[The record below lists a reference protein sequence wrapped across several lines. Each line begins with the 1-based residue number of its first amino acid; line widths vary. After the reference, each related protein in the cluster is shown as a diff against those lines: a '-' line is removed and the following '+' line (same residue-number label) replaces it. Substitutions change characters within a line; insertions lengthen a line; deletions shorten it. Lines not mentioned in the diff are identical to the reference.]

1 MFQLTGA
8 LTRRAG
14 SHKERRPIQEVT
26 RLRQTRPGVK
36 AEIPQG
42 RPLPCLGTK
51 SRNSSR
57 LLALLAWAFIL
68 SATSLTLPG
77 ATHAQVLYGSLTGNV
92 TDSAGAAVRGATVT
106 AVNNGT
112 NVSRE
117 TVTNEEGIYQFSDLL
132 PGVYKVTIAGAGFTT
147 SVTESVN
154 IEVNNVRRLD
164 VGLQPGGV
172 SDSVTVNADSA
183 LVLQTDRADVNV
195 TQTARQVNDLPLAGS
210 AGRNYQSLMQVVP
223 GSVLAGEQNS
233 AAGSPQRSISF
244 NVNGVSRLQNNTKID
259 GSSITY
265 PWLPTNTAYVPPAE
279 AIQTVNIVTNAFD
292 AEQGL
297 AGGANINVILKSGTN
312 EFHGVG
318 WVYHTNS
325 RFAARNHFQTTP
337 RNPKDLLTQF
347 GYAVGGPIIKDTLF
361 FFTDFERTTRRNLSR
376 DNRVSLPPASL
387 RPDASG
393 NVRFPTAAEG
403 GATIYDPLSNADPRL
418 RTPFPNNTIPAGR
431 IDLAATELIGRLP
444 QPNLPGFVNNFLTNG
459 TAEFNRDNIDTKINY
474 NPTDKMTL
482 FGRYSYSPT
491 LITEPPILG
500 EAGGDAI
507 NGGQLGDAPGRVQVA
522 GLGGTYTFSGS
533 LFMDANFGYTRQKL
547 GAQGPDVTSGTNFGL
562 DVLGIPGTNG
572 PDPLQ
577 AGIPFFN
584 VSNWANIGNSNTGN
598 PFLFRDNQYV
608 GSGNVSWLRGSH
620 SFRFGGDFQNQQLN
634 HFQPQGGTFQTVR
647 GTFQFSGNITALQ
660 GGAAANRFN
669 SWADFLLGLPS
680 GAGKVDQLRN
690 PNSLRMKSYALYA
703 RDHWQVN
710 QRLTLTLGLRWE
722 RYPFPSKDNTGI
734 NRFDPE
740 TGLVLTGGLTGVPED
755 TGVPSGPGQF
765 LPRIGVAY
773 RWNDR
778 TVVRGGYG
786 QSADPRPFIDF
797 RNAYPVVVL
806 LAMPT
811 PTFNGTTNS
820 FLPVTTLRQ
829 GLVNPNALPDLSQGV
844 LRLPSNTGTTTYP
857 DTPSRKEIHS
867 FNFIVERQL
876 PLSFTTSVGYV
887 GTRAVGQMGFININA
902 SAPGTGNAG
911 RPLFTTDA
919 AGNPVRIT
927 ADINSIQPYRTT
939 TYDSLQATLNRR
951 WTNSLF
957 GLAYTFSKAINY
969 ADNDANP
976 RIQYMPE
983 AERNRG
989 PAGYD
994 RPHNLQGYFVWDL
1007 PLGRNHRWLNEGIG
1021 SRLLGGFQLN
1031 GLLSVMSGTPFY
1043 VIQNTAPNLN
1053 AAGSGQVP
1061 NQLVPTIQYRN
1072 GVGLGNAYFDNTIL
1086 GVNCTSNCAWAPEN
1100 GARFGGAGRNNLR
1113 GPGFNNLDL
1122 GLFRSFPLG
1131 EYLSLQL
1138 RVEALNALNH
1148 PNYANPNVNISD
1160 PSTFGFITA
1169 TTGTAQ
1175 RTMRFAARLSF

>member
-1 MFQLTGA
+1 MFQLTKA
-8 LTRRAG
+8 FARRVE
-14 SHKERRPIQEVT
+14 SQNDLRPVRE
-26 RLRQTRPGVK
+26 G
-36 AEIPQG
+36 G
-42 RPLPCLGTK
+42 PLPVRGTK
-51 SRNSSR
+51 SHNCSR
-57 LLALLAWAFIL
+57 LLAVLAWAFIL
-68 SATSLTLPG
+68 SVTSLTLPG

-92 TDSAGAAVRGATVT
+92 TDSAGAAVPGATVT
-106 AVNNGT
+106 VVNTGT
-112 NVSRE
+112 NLSKE
-117 TVTNEEGIYQFSDLL
+117 TTTNDEGIYQFSDLL
-132 PGVYKVTIAGAGFTT
+132 PGVYKVTITGTGFTT

-154 IEVNNVRRLD
+154 VEVNNVRRVD
-164 VGLQPGGV
+164 MTLQPGGV
-172 SDSVTVNADSA
+172 SDTVTVNADTA
-183 LVLQTDRADVNV
+183 VALQTDRADVNV
-195 TQTARQVNDLPLAGS
+195 TQTARQVNDLPIAGS
-210 AGRNYQSLMQVVP
+210 AGRNYQSLMQIVP

-279 AIQTVNIVTNAFD
+279 AIQSVNIVTNAFD

-297 AGGANINVILKSGTN
+297 AGGAAINVIIKSGTN
-312 EFHGVG
+312 DFHGVG

-337 RNPKDLLTQF
+337 QNPKDLLTQF
-347 GYAVGGPIIKDTLF
+347 GYAVGGPILKNKLF

-376 DNRVSLPPASL
+376 DNRVSIAPASL

-393 NVRFPTAAEG
+393 NVRFPTPAEG
-403 GATIYDPLSNADPRL
+403 GAIIYDPASNPNPAL
-418 RTPFPNNTIPAGR
+418 RTPFPNNTIPANR
-431 IDLAATELIGRLP
+431 IDLAATELIKRLP

-459 TAEFNRDNIDTKINY
+459 TAEFNRDNIDTKINW

-522 GLGGTYTFSGS
+522 GMGGTYTFTGS
-533 LFMDANFGYTRQKL
+533 LFLDANFGYTRQKL
-547 GAQGPDVTSGTNFGL
+547 GAQGPDVVSGVNFGL
-562 DVLGIPGTNG
+562 DVLKIPGTNG

-598 PFLFRDNQYV
+598 PFIFRDNQYV
-608 GSGNVSWLRGSH
+608 GSSNVSWLRGSH
-620 SFRFGGDFQNQQLN
+620 SFRFGGDYQNQQLN

-690 PNSLRMKSYALYA
+690 PNALRMKSYALYA

-710 QRLTLTLGLRWE
+710 QKLTLTYGLRWE
-722 RYPFPSKDNTGI
+722 RYPFPTKDNTGI

-740 TGLVLTGGLTGVPED
+740 TGLVFTGGLTGVPDD
-755 TGVPSGPGQF
+755 TGAESGPGQF
-765 LPRIGVAY
+765 LPRIGVAF
-773 RWNDR
+773 RWNDK
-778 TVVRGGYG
+778 TVLRGGYG

-811 PTFNGTTNS
+811 PTFNGATNS

-829 GLVNPNALPDLSQGV
+829 GLVNPNAVPDLTQGV

-857 DTPSRKEIHS
+857 VTPQRKEIHS

-876 PLSFTTSVGYV
+876 PMSFTSSIGYV
-887 GTRAVGQMGFININA
+887 GTRSVGQMGFININA

-951 WTNSLF
+951 WTSSLF
-957 GLAYTFSKAINY
+957 GLSYTFSKAINY

-994 RPHNLQGYFVWDL
+994 RPHNLQGYFVWEL
-1007 PLGRNHRWLNEGIG
+1007 PLGRNQRWLSDGVG
-1021 SRLLGGFQLN
+1021 SKILGGFQLT
-1031 GLLSVMSGTPFY
+1031 GLFSLMSGTPFY
-1043 VIQNTAPNLN
+1043 VVQNTAPALL
-1053 AAGSGQVP
+1053 AQGSGQVP
-1061 NQLVPTIQYRN
+1061 NQILPEVRYLN
-1072 GVGLGNAYFDNTIL
+1072 GIGLGNRYFDT
-1086 GVNCTSNCAWAPEN
+1086 AAFAPEN
-1100 GARFGGAGRNNLR
+1100 GARFGSGGRNNLR
-1113 GPGFNNLDL
+1113 GPEFKNLDL
-1122 GLFRSFPLG
+1122 SLFRTFPLT
-1131 EYLSLQL
+1131 EFLNLQL

-1148 PNYANPNVNISD
+1148 PNYANPNANISD
-1160 PSTFGFITA
+1160 LSTFGFITA

>member
-1 MFQLTGA
+1 
-8 LTRRAG
+8 
-14 SHKERRPIQEVT
+14 
-26 RLRQTRPGVK
+26 
-36 AEIPQG
+36 
-42 RPLPCLGTK
+42 
-51 SRNSSR
+51 
-57 LLALLAWAFIL
+57 
-68 SATSLTLPG
+68 
-77 ATHAQVLYGSLTGNV
+77 VLYGSLTGNV
-92 TDSAGAAVRGATVT
+92 TDSAGAAVPGATVS
-106 AVNNGT
+106 AVNTGT

-117 TVTNEEGIYQFSDLL
+117 TTTNEEGIYQFSDLL
-132 PGVYKVTIAGAGFTT
+132 PGVYKVTISGTGFTT
-147 SVTESVN
+147 SVSEGVN
-154 IEVNNVRRLD
+154 IEVNNVRRMD
-164 VGLQPGGV
+164 MPLQPGGV
-172 SDSVTVNADSA
+172 SDTITVNADTA
-183 LVLQTDRADVNV
+183 TALQTDRADVNV
-195 TQTARQVNDLPLAGS
+195 TQSARQINDLPIAGS
-210 AGRNYQSLMQVVP
+210 AGRNYQSLMQIVP

-279 AIQTVNIVTNAFD
+279 AIQSVNIVTNAFD

-297 AGGANINVILKSGTN
+297 AGGAAVNVIIKSGTN
-312 EFHGVG
+312 DFHGVG

-325 RFAARNHFQTTP
+325 RFAGRNHFQLSP
-337 RNPKDLLTQF
+337 QNPKDLLTQF
-347 GYAVGGPIIKDTLF
+347 GYAVGGPIIKNKLF

-376 DNRVSLPPASL
+376 DNRVSLPTAAL
-387 RPDASG
+387 RPDAQG
-393 NVRFPTAAEG
+393 NVHFPTAAEG
-403 GATIYDPLSNADPRL
+403 GATIYDPASNANPAL

-431 IDLAATELIGRLP
+431 IDLAAVELIKRLP

-459 TAEFNRDNIDTKINY
+459 TAEFNRDNMDTKLNY
-474 NPTDKMTL
+474 NPSDKMTL

-491 LITEPPILG
+491 LITEPPLLG

-522 GLGGTYTFSGS
+522 GMGGTYTFGPT
-533 LFMDANFGYTRQKL
+533 LFLDANFGYTRQKL
-547 GAQGPDVTSGTNFGL
+547 GAQGPDVVSGVNFGL
-562 DVLGIPGTNG
+562 DVLKIPGTNG

-584 VSNWANIGNSNTGN
+584 VTNWANIGNSNTGN
-598 PFLFRDNQYV
+598 PFIFRDNQFV
-608 GSGNVSWLRGSH
+608 GSSNVSWLRGSH
-620 SFRFGGDFQNQQLN
+620 SFRFGGDYQNQQLN

-660 GGAAANRFN
+660 GGAASNRFN

-710 QRLTLTLGLRWE
+710 QRLTLTYGLRWE
-722 RYPFPSKDNTGI
+722 IYPFPTKDNTGI
-734 NRFDPE
+734 NRFDPA
-740 TGLVLTGGLTGVPED
+740 TGLVYTGGLSGVPED
-755 TGVPSGPGQF
+755 TGAESGTGQF

-773 RWNDR
+773 RWNDK
-778 TVVRGGYG
+778 TVLRGGYG

-811 PTFNGTTNS
+811 PSFNGATNS

-829 GLVNPNALPDLSQGV
+829 GLVNPNAVPDLSQGV
-844 LRLPSNTGTTTYP
+844 LKLPSNTGTTTYP
-857 DTPSRKEIHS
+857 ATPQRKEIHS

-876 PLSFTTSVGYV
+876 PLSFTSSVGYV
-887 GTRAVGQMGFININA
+887 GTRSVGQMGFININA
-902 SAPGTGNAG
+902 GAPGTGNAG

-927 ADINSIQPYRTT
+927 ADINSIQPYKTT

-951 WTNSLF
+951 WTSSLF

-969 ADNDANP
+969 SDNDGGP

-1007 PLGRNHRWLNEGIG
+1007 PFGRSQRWLGDGVG
-1021 SRLLGGFQLN
+1021 SKLLGGFQLT
-1031 GLLSVMSGTPFY
+1031 GLFSVMSGTPFY
-1043 VIQNTAPNLN
+1043 VVQNTAPNLN
-1053 AAGSGQVP
+1053 AAGSQQVP
-1061 NQLVPTIQYRN
+1061 NQISAVRYLN
-1072 GVGLGNAYFDNTIL
+1072 GIGLGNRYFDT
-1086 GVNCTSNCAWAPEN
+1086 TAYAAET
-1100 GARFGGAGRNNLR
+1100 GARFGNAGRNNLR
-1113 GPGFNNLDL
+1113 GPGFKNLDL
-1122 GLFRSFPLG
+1122 SLFRTFPLT
-1131 EYLSLQL
+1131 EFLKLQL

-1148 PNYANPNVNISD
+1148 PNFANPNVNISD

-1175 RTMRFAARLSF
+1175 RSMRVAARLSF

>member
-1 MFQLTGA
+1 MFQLTRAFTRRVESQNDRRPAREVRRLQQSRPHSAAGATAGGSFSGRRTKIGEYSRLFTA
-8 LTRRAG
+8 LT
-14 SHKERRPIQEVT
+14 
-26 RLRQTRPGVK
+26 
-36 AEIPQG
+36 
-42 RPLPCLGTK
+42 C
-51 SRNSSR
+51 
-57 LLALLAWAFIL
+57 AFIL
-68 SATSLTLPG
+68 SVTSLMLPG
-77 ATHAQVLYGSLTGNV
+77 ATHAQVLYGSLTGNI
-92 TDSAGAAVRGATVT
+92 TDSAGASVPGATVS

-112 NVSRE
+112 NVSKE
-117 TVTNEEGIYQFSDLL
+117 TTTNGEGIYQFSDLL
-132 PGVYKVTIAGAGFTT
+132 PGVYKVTISGTGFTT
-147 SVTESVN
+147 SVSEGVN

-164 VGLQPGGV
+164 MTLQPGGV
-172 SDSVTVNADSA
+172 SDSVTVNADSQA
-183 LVLQTDRADVNV
+183 ALQTDRADVNV
-195 TQTARQVNDLPLAGS
+195 TQTARQVNDLPIAGS
-210 AGRNYQSLMQVVP
+210 AGRNYQSLMQIVP

-279 AIQTVNIVTNAFD
+279 AIQSVNIVTNAFD
-292 AEQGL
+292 AEQGM
-297 AGGANINVILKSGTN
+297 AGGAAVNVILKSGTN
-312 EFHGVG
+312 DFHGVG

-337 RNPKDLLTQF
+337 QNPKDLLTQF
-347 GYAVGGPIIKDTLF
+347 GYAVGGPILKNKLF

-376 DNRVSLPPASL
+376 DNRVSLPTAQL
-387 RPDASG
+387 RPDAQG

-403 GATIYDPLSNADPRL
+403 GATIYDPASNANPAL
-418 RTPFPNNTIPAGR
+418 RTPFPNNTIPASR
-431 IDLAATELIGRLP
+431 IDLAAVELIKRLP
-444 QPNLPGFVNNFLTNG
+444 TPNLPGFVNNYLTNG

-474 NPTDKMTL
+474 NPTAKMTL

-522 GLGGTYTFSGS
+522 GVGATYTFNGS
-533 LFMDANFGYTRQKL
+533 LFLDANFGYTRQKL
-547 GAQGPDVTSGTNFGL
+547 GAQGPDVVSGVNFGL
-562 DVLGIPGTNG
+562 DVLKIPGTNG
-572 PDPLQ
+572 PDALQ

-608 GSGNVSWLRGSH
+608 GSSNVSWLRGSH
-620 SFRFGGDFQNQQLN
+620 SLRFGGDFQNQQLN
-634 HFQPQGGTFQTVR
+634 HYQPQGGTFQTVR
-647 GTFQFSGNITALQ
+647 GTFQFSGAITSLQ
-660 GGAAANRFN
+660 GGGAANRFN

-690 PNSLRMKSYALYA
+690 PNALRMKSYALYV
-703 RDHWQVN
+703 RDHWQIN
-710 QRLTLTLGLRWE
+710 QKLTLTYGLRWE
-722 RYPFPSKDNTGI
+722 RYPFPTKDNTGI
-734 NRFDPE
+734 NRFDPS
-740 TGLVLTGGLTGVPED
+740 TGLVFTGGLTGVPED
-755 TGVPSGPGQF
+755 TGAESGPGQF

-773 RWNDR
+773 RWNDK
-778 TVVRGGYG
+778 TVIRGGYG

-806 LAMPT
+806 FAMPT
-811 PTFNGTTNS
+811 PSFNGATNS

-829 GLVNPNALPDLSQGV
+829 GLVNTNAAPDLSQGV

-876 PLSFTTSVGYV
+876 PMRFTTSVGYI

-902 SAPGTGNAG
+902 SAPGTGNNG

-951 WTNSLF
+951 WTSSLF

-1007 PLGRNHRWLNEGIG
+1007 PLGRSKRWLSDGIG
-1021 SRLLGGFQLN
+1021 SHLLGGFQLT
-1031 GLLSVMSGTPFY
+1031 GLFSVMNGTPFY
-1043 VIQNTAPNLN
+1043 VVQNTAPNLN
-1053 AAGSGQVP
+1053 AAGSQQVP
-1061 NQLVPTIQYRN
+1061 NQVSPTVRYLN
-1072 GVGLGNAYFDNTIL
+1072 GIGLGNAYFDT
-1086 GVNCTSNCAWAPEN
+1086 TAFAPEN
-1100 GARFGGAGRNNLR
+1100 GARFGSGGRNNLR
-1113 GPGFNNLDL
+1113 GPGFKNLDL
-1122 GLFRSFPLG
+1122 SLFRTFPLS
-1131 EYLSLQL
+1131 EFLNLQL

>member
-1 MFQLTGA
+1 M
-8 LTRRAG
+8 
-14 SHKERRPIQEVT
+14 
-26 RLRQTRPGVK
+26 
-36 AEIPQG
+36 
-42 RPLPCLGTK
+42 
-51 SRNSSR
+51 
-57 LLALLAWAFIL
+57 LAVLAWAFVL
-68 SATSLTLPG
+68 SVASLAAPR
-77 ATHAQVLYGSLTGNV
+77 AARAQVLYGSLTGNV
-92 TDSAGAAVRGATVT
+92 TDSAGAAVLGASVS
-106 AVNNGT
+106 AVNVST
-112 NVSRE
+112 NVSKE
-117 TVTNEEGIYQFSDLL
+117 TLTNDEGIYQFSDLL
-132 PGVYKVTIAGAGFTT
+132 PGVYKVTITATGF
-147 SVTESVN
+147 SKAVTEAVN
-154 IEVNNVRRLD
+154 ITVNNVRRLD
-164 VGLQPGGV
+164 VSLQPGGV
-172 SDSVTVNADSA
+172 SDTVTVSPDA
-183 LVLQTDRADVNV
+183 LNDLQTDRADVNV
-195 TQTARQVNDLPLAGS
+195 TQTAKQVNDLPLAGS
-210 AGRNYQSLMQVVP
+210 AGRNYQSLMQIVP

-279 AIQTVNIVTNAFD
+279 GIQTVNIVTNAFD

-297 AGGANINVILKSGTN
+297 AGGAAINVIIKSGAN
-312 EFHGVG
+312 DFHGVG

-325 RFAARNHFQTTP
+325 RLAARNHFQTSP
-337 RNPKDLLTQF
+337 QNPKDLLTQF
-347 GYAVGGPIIKDTLF
+347 GYAVGGPIVKDKLF

-376 DNRVSLPPASL
+376 DNRVSIAPLSL

-393 NVRFPTAAEG
+393 NVHFPTAAEG
-403 GATIYDPLSNADPRL
+403 GATIYDPASNPDPRL

-431 IDLAATELIGRLP
+431 IDLAAIELIKRLP
-444 QPNLPGFVNNFLTNG
+444 EPNLPGFVNNYLTNG
-459 TAEFNRDNIDTKINY
+459 TAEFNRNNIDSKINW
-474 NPTDKMTL
+474 NPSDKMTL
-482 FGRYSYSPT
+482 FGRYSLSPT

-500 EAGGDAI
+500 DAGGDAI
-507 NGGQLGDAPGRVQVA
+507 NGGQLGSAPGRVQVA
-522 GLGGTYTFSGS
+522 GVGGTYTFSGS
-533 LFMDANFGYTRQKL
+533 LFLDANFGYTRQRL
-547 GAQGPDVTSGTNFGL
+547 GAAGPDVVSGTNFGL
-562 DVLGIPGTNG
+562 DVLKIPGTNG
-572 PDPLQ
+572 TDPLQ

-584 VSNWANIGNSNTGN
+584 VSNWANMGNSNTGN

-608 GSGNVSWLRGSH
+608 GSSNLSWLKGSH
-620 SFRFGGDFQNQQLN
+620 SFRFGGDYQNQQLN

-703 RDHWQVN
+703 RDHWQIN
-710 QRLTLTLGLRWE
+710 QKLTLTYGLRWE
-722 RYPFPSKDNTGI
+722 RYPFPTKDNTGI
-734 NRFDPE
+734 NRFDPA
-740 TGLVLTGGLTGVPED
+740 TGLVFTGGLGDVPED
-755 TGVPSGPGQF
+755 TGAESGPGQF

-773 RWNDR
+773 RWNDK
-778 TVVRGGYG
+778 TVLRGGYG

-797 RNAYPVVVL
+797 RNAYPVVNL
-806 LAMPT
+806 FAMPT
-811 PTFNGTTNS
+811 PTFNGATNS
-820 FLPVTTLRQ
+820 FLPVTTLRA
-829 GLVNPNALPDLSQGV
+829 GLINPNPPPDLTQGV

-857 DTPSRKEIHS
+857 KTPMRKEIHS
-867 FNFIVERQL
+867 FNFLVERQL
-876 PLSFTTSVGYV
+876 PWSLTSSVGYV

-919 AGNPVRIT
+919 AGNPVRIV
-927 ADINSIQPYRTT
+927 ADINSIQPYKTT

-951 WTNSLF
+951 WTSSLF

-1007 PLGRNHRWLNEGIG
+1007 PFGRAHRWLSDGIG
-1021 SRLLGGFQLN
+1021 SKVLGGFELT

-1043 VIQNTAPNLN
+1043 VVQNTAPNLN
-1053 AAGSGQVP
+1053 AGGSGQVP
-1061 NQLVPTIQYRN
+1061 NQVKPTVEYFN
-1072 GVGLGNAYFDNTIL
+1072 GIGLGNPYFDT
-1086 GVNCTSNCAWAPEN
+1086 TAFAAEN
-1100 GARFGGAGRNNLR
+1100 GARFGSVGRNNLR
-1113 GPGFNNLDL
+1113 GPGFKNLDL
-1122 GLFRSFPLG
+1122 SLFRTFALS
-1131 EYLSLQL
+1131 EYLKLQL
-1138 RVEALNALNH
+1138 RIEALNAFNH
-1148 PNYANPNVNISD
+1148 PNFANPNANISD

-1175 RTMRFAARLSF
+1175 RTMRLAARLSF

>member
-1 MFQLTGA
+1 MFQLFKA
-8 LTRRAG
+8 FAPRVESRQD
-14 SHKERRPIQEVT
+14 RRPVRRE
-26 RLRQTRPGVK
+26 
-36 AEIPQG
+36 
-42 RPLPCLGTK
+42 TK
-51 SRNSSR
+51 SHDCYG
-57 LLALLAWAFIL
+57 LLAALAWALVL
-68 SATSLTLPG
+68 SVTSLTMPG
-77 ATHAQVLYGSLTGNV
+77 AARAQVLYGSLTGNV
-92 TDSAGAAVRGATVT
+92 SDSAGAAVPGATVT
-106 AVNNGT
+106 AVNAGT
-112 NVSRE
+112 NVSKE
-117 TVTNEEGIYQFSDLL
+117 TTTNDEGIYQFSDLL
-132 PGVYKVTIAGAGFTT
+132 PGVYKVSITGAGFST
-147 SVTESVN
+147 SVSEGVN

-164 VGLQPGGV
+164 VTLQPGGV
-172 SDSVTVNADSA
+172 SDTVTVSADGLA
-183 LVLQTDRADVNV
+183 ALQTDRADVNV
-195 TQTARQVNDLPLAGS
+195 TQTARQVNDLPIAGS
-210 AGRNYQSLMQVVP
+210 AGRNYQSLMQIVP
-223 GSVLAGEQNS
+223 GAVLSGEQNS

-292 AEQGL
+292 AEQGM
-297 AGGANINVILKSGTN
+297 AGGAAVNVILKSGTN

-325 RFAARNHFQTTP
+325 RLAARNHFQTSP
-337 RNPKDLLTQF
+337 QNPKDLLTQF
-347 GYAVGGPIIKDTLF
+347 GYAVGGPVISNKLF

-376 DNRVSLPPASL
+376 DNRVSLAPASL
-387 RPDASG
+387 RPDAAG

-403 GATIYDPLSNADPRL
+403 GATIYDPLSNANPAL

-431 IDLAATELIGRLP
+431 IDLAAIELMKRLP
-444 QPNLPGFVNNFLTNG
+444 LPNLPGFVNNYLTNG
-459 TAEFNRDNIDTKINY
+459 TAEFNRNNIDTKINW
-474 NPTDKMTL
+474 NPSDEMTL
-482 FGRYSYSPT
+482 FGRYSISPT

-507 NGGQLGDAPGRVQVA
+507 NGGQLGEATGRVQVA
-522 GLGGTYTFSGS
+522 GLGVTYTFSGS
-533 LFMDANFGYTRQKL
+533 LFLDANFGYTRQRL
-547 GAQGPDVTSGTNFGL
+547 GAAGPDVVSGVNVGL

-572 PDPLQ
+572 TDPLQ

-584 VSNWANIGNSNTGN
+584 VTNWANMGNSNTGN
-598 PFLFRDNQYV
+598 PFIFRDNQYV
-608 GSGNVSWLRGSH
+608 GSSNFSWLRGSH
-620 SFRFGGDFQNQQLN
+620 SLRFGGDLQNQQLN

-647 GTFQFSGNITALQ
+647 GTFQFSGAITSLQ

-690 PNSLRMKSYALYA
+690 PNSLRMKTYALYA
-703 RDHWQVN
+703 RDHWQVT
-710 QRLTLTLGLRWE
+710 QKLTLTYGLRWE
-722 RYPFPSKDNTGI
+722 RYPFPTKDNTGI

-740 TGLVLTGGLTGVPED
+740 TGLVFTGGLTGVPED
-755 TGVPSGPGQF
+755 TGAESGPGQF
-765 LPRIGVAY
+765 LPRIGVAF
-773 RWNDR
+773 RWNDK
-778 TVVRGGYG
+778 TVLRGGYG

-797 RNAYPVVVL
+797 RNAYPVVNL
-806 LAMPT
+806 FAMPT
-811 PTFNGTTNS
+811 PTFNGATNS

-829 GLVNPNALPDLSQGV
+829 GLVNPNAAPDLSQGV

-857 DTPSRKEIHS
+857 VTPQRKEIHS

-876 PLSFTTSVGYV
+876 PLSFTSSVGYV

-939 TYDSLQATLNRR
+939 TYDSLQASLKRR
-951 WTNSLF
+951 WTSSIF
-957 GLAYTFSKAINY
+957 GLAYTWSKAINY

-976 RIQYMPE
+976 RIQYQPE

-1007 PLGRNHRWLNEGIG
+1007 PLGRNRRWLSDGVG
-1021 SRLLGGFQLN
+1021 SKVLGGFQLT
-1031 GLLSVMSGTPFY
+1031 GLFSLMSGTPFY
-1043 VIQNTAPNLN
+1043 VVQNTAPGLN

-1061 NQLVPTIQYRN
+1061 NQLAPTIEYLN
-1072 GVGLGNAYFDNTIL
+1072 GIGLGNAYFANTIL
-1086 GVNCTSNCAWAPEN
+1086 GVNCTANCAWAPET
-1100 GARFGGAGRNNLR
+1100 GARFGSAGRNNLR
-1113 GPGFNNLDL
+1113 GPGFKNMDL
-1122 GLFRSFPLG
+1122 SLFRTFPLS
-1131 EYLSLQL
+1131 EHLNLQL
-1138 RVEALNALNH
+1138 RLEALNAFNH
-1148 PNYANPNVNISD
+1148 PNYANPNANISD

-1175 RTMRFAARLSF
+1175 RTMRLAARLSF